1 MHLPLKSV
9 AVLLIWAW
17 IPGLFFPM
25 GPQHLSAQAPS
36 NSPTDGFVPLFN
48 GKNLEGWVPV
58 NTHEGT
64 FYVKDSMI
72 VTTGKPTGFMRTEK
86 QYQNF
91 ILELEWKH
99 TNTKDVGNSGLFLW
113 ADPLP
118 ALGTPFTRGI
128 EVQVLVNL
136 EKEGQ
141 YTSHGDI
148 FSIWGATCVP
158 DRPHPLGWPRCLPSE
173 RRAKGGG
180 EWNHYRVEAKNGSI
194 KLAVNG
200 KEVSGVSKASP
211 SKGYI
216 ALEAEG
222 AECTFRNLRIKE
234 LPGEAIDEK
243 EATPLA
249 QGHQFLLA
257 HDGLRGFVTKPGT
270 PWAMQDWMLVYRGK
284 KGTGSSEIWSTK
296 SYGNSEFVAE
306 WRFPAEKE
314 TQGNRK
320 VYLGLRGSNKAL
332 VQLTDAKTGSGGL
345 PLVAGD
351 TSLPEAVR
359 TSAEPREIAD
369 AKPGEWN
376 RLEGSLLGNQLN
388 LKINGKEV
396 IKALTI
402 EGILPEGPLGLIAS
416 SGTVDFA
423 NLFVRELK

>member
-1 MHLPLKSV
+1 MNLPFKHFTQIL
-9 AVLLIWAW
+9 VLGIFS
-17 IPGLFFPM
+17 GLFPAS
-25 GPQHLSAQAPS
+25 GTRQLSAQAPANAAS
-36 NSPTDGFVPLFN
+36 DGFVPLFN
-48 GKNLEGWVPV
+48 GKNLDGWVPV

-99 TNTKDVGNSGLFLW
+99 TNTKEVGNSGLFLW

-118 ALGTPFTRGI
+118 ALGSPFTRGI

-216 ALEAEG
+216 ALESEG
-222 AECTFRNLRIKE
+222 AECTFRNIRIKE

-257 HDGLRGFVTKPGT
+257 HDGLRAFITKPGT
-270 PWAMQDWMLVYRGK
+270 PWSMQDWILTYRGK
-284 KGTGSSEIWSTK
+284 KGSGSSEIWSTK
-296 SYGNSEFVAE
+296 AYGNCEFVSE
-306 WRFPAEKE
+306 WRFPADKD

-332 VQLTDAKTGSGGL
+332 IQLTDAKTGSGGL
-345 PLVAGD
+345 PFVEGD
-351 TSLPEAVR
+351 ISLPEQVR
-359 TSAEPREIAD
+359 TGAHPREIAD
-369 AKPGEWN
+369 VRPGEWN
-376 RLEGSLLGNQLN
+376 RLEGSLLGNQLS

-396 IKALTI
+396 IKALPL

-416 SGTVDFA
+416 SGPVDFA